1 MCAFLICFKL
11 LFAFIEKEK
20 KNIHTHWL
28 TIVSLLLFGCWSRS
42 LTHCG
47 VQVCVCVCCC
57 VDTHWIGV
65 ICVLFVQCYSY
76 LTLRVKLSTATTG
89 VRIHRTPQQRRVRS
103 AWMHPVVVRTL
114 FRLLIQHAWK
124 AQQLGKYRTQLFSHM
139 HVNSCY
145 LSVVGRHSGKM
156 CIWNEIEKEKN
167 SQING
172 TVRRIFKKGKKKKK
186 VKIPQQC

>member
-11 LFAFIEKEK
+11 LFAFIEKK
-20 KNIHTHWL
+20 KNNTHIGWL
-28 TIVSLLLFGCWSRS
+28 LSPCYCLVVGAGHLPTVECK
-42 LTHCG
+42 
-47 VQVCVCVCCC
+47 CVRVCCC